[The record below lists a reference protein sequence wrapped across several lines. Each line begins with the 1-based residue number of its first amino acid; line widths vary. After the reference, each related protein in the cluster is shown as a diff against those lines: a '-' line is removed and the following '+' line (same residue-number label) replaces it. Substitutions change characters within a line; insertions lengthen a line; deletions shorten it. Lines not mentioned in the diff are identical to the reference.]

1 MSEEAKQTERT
12 KRRMPKPSRMLKPLG
27 KIALIV
33 AVAGAGAAGG
43 YSYGSK
49 SGDVAAE
56 TAVGE
61 ENEVRNTI
69 TVEEDAEGE
78 ILING
83 KGFEPNGVTLGEGR
97 IFLERIPVNC
107 KETSVAIRVLMTKG
121 NIAAVLNPEHRY
133 EFELLNV
140 LAKDVCSYE
149 EYRNLLISGLS
160 EFLYTGPAT
169 APAEGTTETTVPG
182 EASAGTDEAGDPP
195 TTTAPDDQ

>member
-1 MSEEAKQTERT
+1 MSEEAKHTERT
-12 KRRMPKPSRMLKPLG
+12 KRRMLKPIG
-27 KIALIV
+27 MAALVV
-33 AVAGAGAAGG
+33 AIAGAGAVGG

-49 SGDVAAE
+49 SGNEAAE
-56 TAVGE
+56 TAIGE

-107 KETSVAIRVLMTKG
+107 KETSTALRALMTKG
-121 NIAAVLNPEHRY
+121 DIAAVLNPDQRY

-160 EFLYTGPAT
+160 EFLYTTPGA
-169 APAEGTTETTVPG
+169 APAEGTTETTVPD
-182 EASAGTDEAGDPP
+182 EASTETDEAGDQSA
-195 TTTAPDDQ
+195 TTTPEDQ

>member
-1 MSEEAKQTERT
+1 MSDETKNTKNTKNT
-12 KRRMPKPSRMLKPLG
+12 KRLF
-27 KIALIV
+27 KIVGTIGLIV
-33 AVAGAGAAGG
+33 AIAGAGAVGG

-49 SGDVAAE
+49 GANAEAE
-56 TAVGE
+56 TETAEV
-61 ENEVRNTI
+61 NEVRNTI

-97 IFLERIPVNC
+97 IFLERVPVNC
-107 KETSVAIRVLMTKG
+107 KETTSAMRVLMRKG
-121 NIAAVLNPEHRY
+121 DIAAVLNPDQRY

-160 EFLYTGPAT
+160 EFLYT
-169 APAEGTTETTVPG
+169 APGTGTAEGATETTVPG
-182 EASAGTDEAGDPP
+182 EGSTVPDEAGDQP
-195 TTTAPDDQ
+195 TTTAPEDQ

>member
-1 MSEEAKQTERT
+1 MSDDTKNTKNT
-12 KRRMPKPSRMLKPLG
+12 KRLF
-27 KIALIV
+27 KIVGTIGLII
-33 AVAGAGAAGG
+33 AIAGAGAVGG

-49 SGDVAAE
+49 GANTEAE
-56 TAVGE
+56 TETAE
-61 ENEVRNTI
+61 ANEVRNTI

-97 IFLERIPVNC
+97 IFLERVPVNC
-107 KETSVAIRVLMTKG
+107 KETTTAMRVLMNKG
-121 NIAAVLNPEHRY
+121 DIAAVLNPDQRY

-160 EFLYTGPAT
+160 EFLYTAPAT
-169 APAEGTTETTVPG
+169 GTAEGTAETTVPG
-182 EASAGTDEAGDPP
+182 EGSTVPDEAGDQPA
-195 TTTAPDDQ
+195 TTAPEDQ